1 MIPISPYLGG
11 YGGYYYRATSTFSH
25 YIISAGSTNIYGFV
39 SDGSKV
45 YIGGEI
51 SSTNT
56 YLFSSVLFTLTSNSV
71 ILEDTT
77 ITMMLYSSGPDY
89 INLGTNSPKLSS
101 PYSGT
106 LYSSPTITSSSWTD
120 TATLTDVQ
128 YFVSPINYLALS
140 SGTFYSKTVSLPW
153 SISGT
158 TTISYALV
166 SIYGQPLPSWVTL
179 DISNQ
184 LINFT
189 TPSVVATTVYQLAI
203 QSSIGTTSNVL
214 SPVYLSVDPIAS
226 VSSR

>member
-1 MIPISPYLGG
+1 MFLSYQCTNDLLSMYSIT
-11 YGGYYYRATSTFSH
+11 ASTFSN

-71 ILEDTT
+71 ILADTN
-77 ITMMLYSSGPDY
+77 TMNLYTSGADY
-89 INLGTNSPKLSS
+89 INAGTNSPKVSS

-120 TATLTDVQ
+120 TATLTNVQ
-128 YFVSPINYLALS
+128 YFVSPTTYLALS
-140 SGTFYSKTVSLPW
+140 SGTFYSKTVSLTW
-153 SISGT
+153 STLAT
-158 TTISYALV
+158 TTISYQLIA
-166 SIYGQPLPSWVTL
+166 YNGQPLPSWVTL
-179 DISNQ
+179 DTANQ

-189 TPSVVATTVYQLAI
+189 TPSVAATTVYQLAI
-203 QSSIGTTSNVL
+203 QSSIGTTSSVF
-214 SPVYLSVDPIAS
+214 SPVYLSVDPTTS
-226 VSSR
+226 VGSR